1 MEAAW
6 QYLHRRLS
14 TQMKDL
20 GGLESVKIN
29 LLEYNYLLP
38 K

>member
-14 TQMKDL
+14 TQMKEM
-20 GGLESVKIN
+20 GGFAA
-29 LLEYNYLLP
+29 YLALM
-38 K
+38 KSL